1 MASRKKILLPRS
13 DIPNRAPTVN
23 EIDYGEIAVN
33 THDGKAF
40 IKRDQN
46 GEVTIQSIGSEQVE
60 NVYYVSKSGQYG
72 NDGRSLMNS
81 MKTLDSA
88 VATVLTKQGFKFDK
102 ITCERDTQLIM
113 DAIRYDMVLETNF
126 NAVTAGL
133 AYKRG
138 NAAKV
143 TSEQKYQTRRA
154 INEER
159 VGMLSAPL
167 VASNPTAT
175 ARVGAGFT
183 ELIDIFYDGEPD
195 DYYFTNPPIESQT
208 DANNAAQILQENKT
222 AIQDAVLSYLN
233 NANLDPY
240 DSAKCERDIGLIL
253 DAVVDDLVTT
263 SDYRTITAANSYL
276 RANSAY
282 VLSDQFEMTVAAL
295 EFAKGQVQALV
306 GVTSDALIATFF
318 DRVINVVNG
327 TTTTYPAPTYPTTV
341 SATYQ
346 TADRI
351 AASAALISNR
361 ATLVSDTTAYITANY
376 PSLDYDS
383 AACERD
389 VGYIID
395 ALAHDVKYGGNGGTR
410 VNAEAYFVGTESQLG
425 FGEGTAT
432 VAAYND
438 LKTRINVVVTTPNEQ
453 TDIGALI
460 DEITGVITAGDL
472 SGLVGPIAIDLD
484 GYLSGVLSERTIIQT
499 NKSTI
504 EDDTIEY
511 VDDNWAIKNTNI
523 KSYDAGKCSRD
534 VGIILDAV
542 RRDFITGS
550 DYWTITAGNSYL
562 RANTAYLKSEQ
573 NFATIEAVKFAR
585 DTVKALQNGIPASNV
600 FSAGQQTTLDT
611 LFQRVIDVIDGTVT
625 TPITAITYPTAG
637 DYASVAGRATQSTQ
651 IITARTTLVNNLTSF
666 VSTTYP
672 TFTYDQ
678 AACEADTGFIIDG
691 LAADLL
697 YGGNTATR
705 QAAFAYYVGAV
716 SQLGAGEEKVTI
728 AAYNNLATDI
738 KALVGV
744 TEDARVDELIAIITT
759 VIDEGDTSSLLLNE
773 VEISTTG
780 LTTTEYDV
788 ILSETPDIQTAT
800 LAYVD
805 ETFTPE
811 LPDYDQV
818 KCYRDVGLIL
828 DAVKRDLITGSDY
841 NTITAGFSYLRANAS
856 YVQSDQLEKTLQGI
870 NYARDEVKKLVG
882 ASDASI
888 DILFARVTDVLN
900 GIITTYTIPTYPSPG
915 GTHQGTASGD
925 RPQAVANIQA
935 GRASTITALIDY
947 INVEYPALEYNDDKC
962 SRDTGYIIDA
972 LCHDVLYGGNSAT
985 RQNAASYYVG
995 TVSQLGATESTATS
1009 AAYEQLK
1016 VLLSANTAGLDTAII
1031 TEIQALLDIIIDVI
1045 DAGNLD
1051 NLPAEQE
1058 IVTAGLTT
1066 TDFDAITAA
1075 TLQFQDDTILFIN
1088 DLYFNPAYD
1097 QAKCARDIGLIVDA
1111 VSLFILARSTAPD
1124 RFVALSYRRPSATE
1138 VYGKQRAATIAAIN
1152 YAEDLLKTQ
1161 LTNGGG
1167 NPLKTDDPF
1176 QRIRDGIN
1184 AGPYTSGVDRSW
1196 VNPNTSLYNGT
1207 AGGVDNT
1214 GSTANT
1220 LAAQNTLNASNAFYA
1235 QQVAFYVTNTLG
1247 VTSFDTTICEEDLVI
1262 LLQALAYDVDTGTN
1276 WCVRQFAESYFT
1288 GVVNALG
1295 NDSAEVEATIAA
1307 YEYLKTYLATQ
1318 LPADATA
1325 FFGGLDQGTDQTAS
1339 ILAYINAEIDIVI
1352 NAIKDNGTQNMP
1364 ALVLPST
1371 VGENATDVAGFNA
1384 LQTARTITQNA
1395 VIDFVNDSNP
1405 VDAFDDEKC
1414 ARDTLLIID
1423 AICLDIQNQTNYN
1436 SITAGLA
1443 YQRGN
1448 ANKVQSD
1455 QLKYTVLAINYL
1467 RDLINGTSGID
1478 STTKTYVTA
1487 RVKEITELL
1496 EQSTEFDKEDGDPIS
1511 YNTTDVALDRVN
1523 AANALRANRRQLQK
1537 QITTWIQVNYDT
1549 FEYDPDACER
1559 DVGYIVDGLV
1569 HDVLYGGQYAAETIA
1584 RSYWVETDLNIENN
1598 PNQSENL
1605 DGVADTYKNQLGQNE
1620 VVTTAAAYG
1629 QLKTFINQ
1637 IVTTTS
1643 EQTVTNNLMDII
1655 IASITASDN
1664 TAIPSTPISFVN
1676 DSALIQTERS
1686 IYKEQTVLYANQIFP
1701 AFTYDQSKCRRDVG
1715 FILDALTYDIKYGG
1729 NSATSIAMRSYFSIF
1744 NNGYGDLLGQ
1754 NEFTMTIKAYRHLKR
1769 VILKNYFESLNAG
1782 IETTKN
1788 NLLDIILKAIIQ
1800 TNQGTFTLGNFFGAD
1815 RSLELYQY
1823 NYPTGL
1829 AVGYDSQTF
1838 PDLITLGYKVVFN
1851 DLYLA
1856 HQAFNIGASERLTIV
1871 RATNAVADN
1880 QGTDTTIFLKSG
1892 DYIVNNP
1899 IKLPP
1904 KTAIIGDALRTTTIR
1919 PKNVDS
1925 DIFWADNGVYI
1936 KEITFRDHQDGA
1948 AVLAYDPRVD
1958 SPGAGPF
1965 ITQSPYV
1972 QNCTS
1977 LTSSGIGL
1985 RIDGSKV
1992 SGLRSMVLD
2001 AFTQF
2006 NAGGTGVYLLN
2017 RGYSQLVSLFTV
2029 STTTSVLAETG
2040 GQCSLTNS
2048 NSSFGERG
2056 LVATGG
2062 SPSLYNGD
2070 LHANYIQNDDFIR
2083 VNTVITQDSAD
2094 YTLNIG
2100 DYKKPNYNDAIKFDS
2115 DNFYYTVV
2123 NVSDEITQDWG
2134 TTGNTTESTTL
2145 KQTNTVNLTKY
2156 GSSVHMSSN
2165 DLYAAVGQSATLP
2178 GELAAVEILKSDIVG
2193 GIPQWDFVQTIN
2205 PAVAFG
2211 TNTTSDI
2218 DFGYETRLNEDGSYL
2233 AVSTPSQQNVDGS
2246 GGAQNNGAIYTFR
2259 RSGESWTQDSII
2271 NLAEVA
2277 DRSRFFGRS
2286 FDMSENGL
2294 FLAASTANDE
2304 APASAGAVYI
2314 FQRTAPASSTWS
2326 QTQRLTIPDGTGA
2339 SSGEPEVTINNDG
2352 TDLLISWKGITNKVY
2367 YYQKNIDN
2375 VFILAQVIVPRSNIS
2390 SSGRDSKIR
2399 LGKNTTHFVL
2409 GDKNSPR
2416 GYFTNAQ
2423 TDSDQGAQLQYARKQ
2438 KLDQATLS
2446 GTLLSTTDVDRWID
2460 FTTDFPTNTV
2470 ITIENAGAN
2479 DGDYTIT
2486 DRTSNTLTVTPAFSP
2501 GGNFT
2506 DVQVY
2511 IQNAGVSE
2519 FFLFDEGQWV
2529 TEDIIEAP
2537 YDAVRDFGYG
2547 YDVDINTRGDLVA
2560 VGNNPNANTIKNEV
2574 SVIER
2579 ARSDW
2584 RRIAR
2589 LEPQTPANAASIG
2602 NDEFGGSGHSVT
2614 VGGTGDYILVGA
2626 QDRRSDQGD
2635 ANTQFGALFEYWSIL
2650 DETGSYEIEL
2660 APALNRNLSALQN
2673 VSFHQRSLIT
2683 ASGHTFEY
2691 VGSGT
2696 NMFTAITQNGGV
2708 PKKQNEI
2715 QFDSAGAATP
2725 NFGLVY
2731 FTATDERGDFRIGE
2745 DLTINR
2751 EQGNITGVTFDR
2763 SLFAVLTP
2771 FILAL
2776 EG

>member
-1 MASRKKILLPRS
+1 MVTRKKILLPRS

-23 EIDYGEIAVN
+23 EIDFGEIAVN

-40 IKRDQN
+40 IKRDAN
-46 GEVTIQSIGSEQVE
+46 GEVTIQSIGSEEVE
-60 NVYYVSKSGQYG
+60 NVYYVSKSGDYG

-88 VATVLTKQGFKFDK
+88 VAAVLTKQGFKFNKDV
-102 ITCERDTQLIM
+102 CERDLQLIM

-126 NAVTAGL
+126 NSVTAGL

-138 NAAKV
+138 NAGKV
-143 TSEQKYQTRRA
+143 TGEQKYQTRRA

-167 VASNPTAT
+167 IASNPTAT

-195 DYYFTNPPIESQT
+195 DFYFTDPPIQSQT
-208 DANNAAQILQENKT
+208 DANTAATILQDNRA

-233 NANLDPY
+233 NANVQPY
-240 DSAKCERDIGLIL
+240 DSVKCERDIGLIL
-253 DAVVDDLVTT
+253 DAIVDDLVTS
-263 SDYRTITAANSYL
+263 SDYRTITAANAYL

-282 VLSDQFEMTVAAL
+282 VLSDQFETTVAAL
-295 EFAKGQVQALV
+295 EFAKAQTQAVV
-306 GVTSDALIATFF
+306 GVASDSIVATMF
-318 DRVINVVNG
+318 DRAINVING
-327 TTTTYPAPTYPTTV
+327 TTTTYPAPTYPTTGT
-341 SATYQ
+341 ATYQ

-351 AASAALISNR
+351 AATTALQANR

-376 PSLDYDS
+376 PTLDYDS
-383 AACERD
+383 ASCERD

-395 ALAHDVKYGGNGGTR
+395 GLSHDVKYGGNNGTR

-438 LKTRINVVVTTPNEQ
+438 LKTRINVVVTTASEQ
-453 TDIGALI
+453 TYIGDLI
-460 DEITGVITAGDL
+460 DEITGVITAGNVT
-472 SGLVGPIAIDLD
+472 GLASAIAIDLD
-484 GYLSGVLSERTIIQT
+484 GYLSGVLSERTFIQAA
-499 NKSTI
+499 KITI
-504 EDDTIEY
+504 QEDTIEY
-511 VDDNWAIKNTNI
+511 VDNNFAIKNTNI

-542 RRDFITGS
+542 RRDFILGT

-573 NFATIEAVKFAR
+573 NYATIEAVKFAR
-585 DTVKALQNGIPASNV
+585 DTVKALQNGIPATDV
-600 FSAGQQTTLDT
+600 FSTGQQTTLDT

-637 DYASVAGRATQSTQ
+637 DYASVAGRDAQAAQ
-651 IITARTTLVNNLTSF
+651 IKTNRGNLIIALTSF
-666 VSTTYP
+666 IGTTYP
-672 TFTYDQ
+672 GFTYNQ
-678 AACEADTGFIIDG
+678 ASCEADTGFIIDG
-691 LAADLL
+691 LIADLL

-716 SQLGAGEEKVTI
+716 SQLGAGEDKVTI
-728 AAYNNLATDI
+728 AAYNDLATNI
-738 KALVGV
+738 KAFGGV

-759 VIDEGDTSSLLLNE
+759 VIEDGDTNSLLTNE

-788 ILSETPDIQTAT
+788 ILSATSDIQKDT

-805 ETFTPE
+805 KTFVPE

-828 DAVKRDLITGSDY
+828 DAVKRDLLTGSTY
-841 NTITAGFSYLRANAS
+841 NTITAGFAYLRANSA
-856 YVQSDQLEKTLQGI
+856 YVLSDQLEKTLQGI
-870 NYARDEVKKLVG
+870 IYARDEVKDLG
-882 ASDASI
+882 LTASDASI
-888 DILFARVTDVLN
+888 DVLFARVTDVLN
-900 GIITTYTIPTYPSPG
+900 GFVTTYETPTYPSPG
-915 GTHQGTASGD
+915 GTHDLSLNGD
-925 RPQAVANIQA
+925 R
-935 GRASTITALIDY
+935 ITAVSNLQQNRSAAISALITY
-947 INVEYPALEYNDDKC
+947 IDAEYPALEYNSSKC
-962 SRDTGYIIDA
+962 ERDAGYIIDA
-972 LCHDVLYGGNSAT
+972 ICHDILYSGNTAA
-985 RQNAASYYVG
+985 RQNAASYFVG
-995 TVSQLGATESTATS
+995 TVGQLGPFEVTATI
-1009 AAYEQLK
+1009 AGYEAFKTILGGS
-1016 VLLSANTAGLDTAII
+1016 VLSLDATLQ
-1031 TEIQALLDIIIDVI
+1031 TEIDASLDIIINVI
-1045 DAGNLD
+1045 TAGNLE
-1051 NLPAEQE
+1051 NLPAESE
-1058 IVTAGLTT
+1058 IATLGLTT

-1075 TLQFQDDTILFIN
+1075 TLQIQDDTILFIN

-1097 QAKCARDIGLIVDA
+1097 PEKCARDIGLIVDA
-1111 VSLFILARSTAPD
+1111 LSLFILTQSDAPD
-1124 RFVALSYRRPSATE
+1124 RFVALSYRRPSAQN
-1138 VYGKQRAATIAAIN
+1138 VYLKQRAATLAAVN
-1152 YAEDLLKTQ
+1152 YAEDLLKTA

-1167 NPLKTDDPF
+1167 DPLKTDDPF
-1176 QRIRDGIN
+1176 ERIREGIN
-1184 AGPYTSGVDRSW
+1184 AGIYTSGVDRAW

-1220 LAAQNTLNASNAFYA
+1220 IAAQNALNLQNNAYA
-1235 QQVAFYVTNTLG
+1235 DAVIDYVNNTLG
-1247 VTSFDTTICEEDLVI
+1247 ITSFDNTICKEDLII

-1276 WCVRQFAESYFT
+1276 WCLRQFAESYFT

-1307 YEYLKTYLATQ
+1307 YEYLKTYLTTN
-1318 LPADATA
+1318 LPIDANLA
-1325 FFGGLDQGTDQTAS
+1325 QGTDQTAS
-1339 ILAYINAEIDIVI
+1339 IIAYLTSEIDIVI
-1352 NAIKDNGTQNMP
+1352 NAIKDNGIQNMP

-1371 VGENATDVAGFNA
+1371 AGELAIRADGFNA
-1384 LQTARTITQNA
+1384 VQTAKVQTQNA

-1423 AICLDIQNQTNYN
+1423 AVCLDLLYQTNYN

-1443 YQRGN
+1443 YRRGN
-1448 ANKVQSD
+1448 ATKVKSD
-1455 QLKYTVLAINYL
+1455 QLKYTVLAINYV
-1467 RDLINGTSGID
+1467 RDLINGTSGIAAG
-1478 STTKTYVTA
+1478 TKTYVTA

-1496 EQSTEFDKEDGDPIS
+1496 EQSTDYGKEDGDPITYS
-1511 YNTTDVALDRVN
+1511 NVGIDRDKIN
-1523 AANALRANRRQLQK
+1523 AANALRANRRQFQK
-1537 QITTWIQVNYDT
+1537 EITTWLQVNYDT

-1569 HDVLYGGQYAAETIA
+1569 HDILYDLSYATETIA

-1598 PNQSENL
+1598 PNQSLNL
-1605 DGVADTYKNQLGQNE
+1605 DGVADVYKNQLGQGE
-1620 VVTTAAAYG
+1620 ITTTIAAYN
-1629 QLKTFINQ
+1629 QLKT
-1637 IVTTTS
+1637 
-1643 EQTVTNNLMDII
+1643 II
-1655 IASITASDN
+1655 KASI
-1664 TAIPSTPISFVN
+1664 STITEQDRVDTLLTVVN
-1676 DSALIQTERS
+1676 DSIGAADNTGIPNTTLVFGGDSLLIQSEKTV
-1686 IYKEQTVLYANQIFP
+1686 YKDNTVLYANQIFP
-1701 AFTYDQSKCRRDVG
+1701 AYTYNQSKCRRDVG

-1729 NSATSIAMRSYFSIF
+1729 NSATSIAMRSYFSVF

-1754 NEFTMTIKAYRHLKR
+1754 NEFTMTIKAYKQLKR
-1769 VILKNYFESLNAG
+1769 VILTNYLDTVDAG
-1782 IETTKN
+1782 INTTKN
-1788 NLLDIILKAIIQ
+1788 NLLDIIINAIVQ
-1800 TNQGTFTLGNFFGAD
+1800 TNAGTFQLGDFFGAD
-1815 RSLELYQY
+1815 RSLDLYQY

-1829 AVGYDSQTF
+1829 QTGYDTLVF
-1838 PDLITLGYKVVFN
+1838 PDLIALGHKVTYN

-1856 HQAFNIGASERLTIV
+1856 HQEFNVGASERLTII

-1880 QGTDTTIFLKSG
+1880 QGTDSTIFLKSG

-1904 KTAIIGDALRTTTIR
+1904 KTSIIGDALRSTTIR

-1948 AVLAYDPRVD
+1948 AVLAFDPRVD

-2006 NAGGTGVYLLN
+2006 NAGGTGVHLLN

-2056 LVATGG
+2056 LVARGG
-2062 SPSLYNGD
+2062 SPSLYNGG
-2070 LHANYIQNDDFIR
+2070 LHANYIQNDDVIR
-2083 VNTVITQDSAD
+2083 VNSVITQDSAD

-2115 DNFYYTVV
+2115 DNFYYTIV

-2134 TTGNTTESTTL
+2134 TTGNTTETVAL
-2145 KQTNTVNLTKY
+2145 KQTNTINNTRY
-2156 GSSVHMSSN
+2156 GASIHMSA
-2165 DLYAAVGQSATLP
+2165 DDDYAATGQPSTLP
-2178 GELAAVEILKSDIVG
+2178 GELAGVEISKRDIVG
-2193 GIPQWDFVQTIN
+2193 GVPQWDFVTTIN
-2205 PAVAFG
+2205 PAVEFG
-2211 TNTTSDI
+2211 TNTTSDL
-2218 DFGYETRLNEDGSYL
+2218 DFGTQTRLNHDGSYL
-2233 AVSTPSQQNVDGS
+2233 MVSAPSQKNVDGS
-2246 GGAQNNGAIYTFR
+2246 GGAQNNGALYAFR
-2259 RSGESWTQDSII
+2259 RDAETWTQSAVIK
-2271 NLAEVA
+2271 LPEVA
-2277 DRSRFFGRS
+2277 DRSRFFGNS
-2286 FDMSENGL
+2286 FDMSETGL
-2294 FLAASTANDE
+2294 WLAASTNNDLI
-2304 APASAGAVYI
+2304 PGGQGAVYI
-2314 FQRTAPASSTWS
+2314 FNRTAPESNTWTE
-2326 QTQRLTIPDGTGA
+2326 TQKILIPDGTGA
-2339 SSGEPEVTINNDG
+2339 SADEPEVTINDDG
-2352 TDLLISWKGITNKVY
+2352 SDLLIHWKGIVNKVY

-2375 VFILAQVIVPRSNIS
+2375 LFILAQVIIPRSNVDPVA
-2390 SSGRDSKIR
+2390 GRLSKIR
-2399 LGKNTTHFVL
+2399 VAKNTTHFVL
-2409 GDKNSPR
+2409 GDANSPR
-2416 GYFTNAQ
+2416 GYFTNIQ
-2423 TDSDQGAQLQYARKQ
+2423 TDSDLGAQVQYARKQ
-2438 KLDQATLS
+2438 KLNDVTLT
-2446 GTLLSTTDVDRWID
+2446 GLVLSTTDTDRWID
-2460 FTTDFPTNTV
+2460 FETDFPTNTTV
-2470 ITIENAGAN
+2470 TVVGAGVN
-2479 DGDYTIT
+2479 DGDYSIT
-2486 DRTSNTLTVTPAFSP
+2486 DRTSTTLTVTPAFPAP
-2501 GGNFT
+2501 GPYTN
-2506 DVQVY
+2506 VQVY
-2511 IQNAGVSE
+2511 IKNTGTSE
-2519 FFLFDEGQWV
+2519 YFLFDQGQWV

-2537 YDAVRDFGYG
+2537 YDAVEGFGYG
-2547 YDVDINTRGDLVA
+2547 FDVDINTRGDLVA
-2560 VGNNPNANTIKNEV
+2560 VGNKPTSNSISNEV
-2574 SVIER
+2574 SIIER

-2584 RRIAR
+2584 RRISR
-2589 LEPQTPANAASIG
+2589 LQPLTPANAASIG
-2602 NDEFGGSGHSVT
+2602 NDNYGGSGHSVAI
-2614 VGGTGDYILVGA
+2614 GGSGDYILIGA
-2626 QDRRSDQGD
+2626 DDRRSDQGD
-2635 ANTQFGALFEYWSIL
+2635 ANTEFGAVFEYWSIL
-2650 DETGSYEIEL
+2650 GETGSYEIEL
-2660 APALNRNLSALQN
+2660 APALNGNIKALQN

-2696 NMFTAITQNGGV
+2696 NMFTAIPQNGGV

-2715 QFDSAGAATP
+2715 QFDSVNAATP

>member
-1 MASRKKILLPRS
+1 MAARKKILLPRS

-23 EIDYGEIAVN
+23 EIDYGEIAIN

-46 GEVTIQSIGSEQVE
+46 GEVTIESIGSEQVE
-60 NVYYVSKSGQYG
+60 NVYYVSKSGVYG

-113 DAIRYDMVLETNF
+113 DAVRYDMVLETNF
-126 NAVTAGL
+126 NSVNAGL

-138 NAAKV
+138 NAGKV
-143 TSEQKYQTRRA
+143 TTEQKYQTRRA

-208 DANNAAQILQENKT
+208 DANNASQILQENRA

-253 DAVVDDLVTT
+253 DAVVDDLITT
-263 SDYRTITAANSYL
+263 SDYRTITAANAYL

-295 EFAKGQVQALV
+295 EFAKGQVQSLV
-306 GVTSDALIATFF
+306 GVPSDALIATFF

-327 TTTTYPAPTYPTTV
+327 TTTTYPAPTYPTTGT
-341 SATYQ
+341 ATYQ

-351 AASAALISNR
+351 TASAALITNR

-376 PSLDYDS
+376 PTLDYDS

-432 VAAYND
+432 IAAYND
-438 LKTRINVVVTTPNEQ
+438 LKTRINVVVTTAPEQ

-472 SGLVGPIAIDLD
+472 TGLSAPVAIDLD
-484 GYLSGVLSERTIIQT
+484 GYLSGVLSERTIILT

-542 RRDFITGS
+542 RRDFILGT

-573 NFATIEAVKFAR
+573 NYATIEAVKFAR
-585 DTVKALQNGIPASNV
+585 DTVKTLQNGIPATNV
-600 FSAGQQTTLDT
+600 FSSVQQTTLDT
-611 LFQRVIDVIDGTVT
+611 LFERVIDVIDGTVT

-637 DYASVAGRATQSTQ
+637 DYASVAGRATQSAN
-651 IITARTTLVNNLTSF
+651 IITSRTTLVNNLTSF

-691 LAADLL
+691 LVADLL

-759 VIDEGDTSSLLLNE
+759 VIEEGDTSSLLLNE
-773 VEISTTG
+773 VEITTTG

-800 LAYVD
+800 LAFVD
-805 ETFTPE
+805 KTFIPE

-828 DAVKRDLITGSDY
+828 DAVKRDLITGSTY

-856 YVQSDQLEKTLQGI
+856 YVQSDQLEKTLKGI

-900 GIITTYTIPTYPSPG
+900 GIVTTYETPTYTAPG
-915 GTHQGTASGD
+915 GTHDGSLGGD
-925 RPQAVANIQA
+925 RITAVSNLQTNRSAA
-935 GRASTITALIDY
+935 VTALIDY
-947 INVEYPALEYNDDKC
+947 IDLEYPALEYDTNKC
-962 SRDTGYIIDA
+962 KRDAGYIIDA
-972 LCHDVLYGGNSAT
+972 ICHDLLYSGNTAA

-995 TVSQLGATESTATS
+995 SVSQLGPFETTATV
-1009 AAYEQLK
+1009 AGYEQFK
-1016 VLLSANTAGLDTAII
+1016 SILSTYTTGLDTTII
-1031 TEIQALLDIIIDVI
+1031 TEIQASLDIIIDVI
-1045 DAGNLD
+1045 EDGNLD
-1051 NLPAEQE
+1051 NLPAEVE
-1058 IVTAGLTT
+1058 ISTAGLTS
-1066 TDFDAITAA
+1066 TDFDAITTA
-1075 TLQFQDDTILFIN
+1075 TLQIQDDTILFIN
-1088 DLYFNPAYD
+1088 DLFFNPAYD

-1111 VSLFILARSTAPD
+1111 LSLFIIAGSEAPD
-1124 RFVALSYRRPSATE
+1124 RFVALSYRRPSAQN
-1138 VYGKQRAATIAAIN
+1138 VYLKQRAATLAAVN
-1152 YAEDLLKTQ
+1152 YAEDLLKTA

-1167 NPLKTDDPF
+1167 DPLKTNDPF
-1176 QRIRDGIN
+1176 DRIREGIN
-1184 AGPYTSGVDRSW
+1184 AGVYTSGVDRAW
-1196 VNPNTSLYNGT
+1196 VNPNTSLYTGT
-1207 AGGVDNT
+1207 VGGVDST

-1220 LAAQNTLNASNAFYA
+1220 IAAQNTLNLQNNAYA
-1235 QQVAFYVTNTLG
+1235 DAVINYVNNTLG
-1247 VTSFDTTICEEDLVI
+1247 ITSFDNTICKEDLII

-1276 WCVRQFAESYFT
+1276 WCIRQFAESYFT

-1295 NDSAEVEATIAA
+1295 NDSAEIEATIAA
-1307 YEYLKTYLATQ
+1307 YEYLKTYLTTN
-1318 LPADATA
+1318 LPLDANLA
-1325 FFGGLDQGTDQTAS
+1325 QGTDQTAS
-1339 ILAYINAEIDIVI
+1339 ILAYITGEIDIVI
-1352 NAIKDNGTQNMP
+1352 DAIKADTTQNMP

-1371 VGENATDVAGFNA
+1371 IGEDATDIAGFNA
-1384 LQTARTITQNA
+1384 VQTAKTQTQNA

-1414 ARDTLLIID
+1414 ARDSLLIID

-1455 QLKYTVLAINYL
+1455 QLKYTILAINYL
-1467 RDLINGTSGID
+1467 RDLINGTPSID

-1487 RVKEITELL
+1487 RTLEITDLL
-1496 EQSTEFDKEDGDPIS
+1496 TQSTEYGKVDGDPIS
-1511 YNTTDVALDRVN
+1511 YNTTNVVLDKVN

-1559 DVGYIVDGLV
+1559 DIGYIVDGLV
-1569 HDVLYGGQYAAETIA
+1569 HDILYDGQYAAETIA

-1620 VVTTAAAYG
+1620 VVTTAAAYA
-1629 QLKTFINQ
+1629 QLKAFINQ
-1637 IVTTTS
+1637 IVTTTT
-1643 EQTVTNNLMDII
+1643 EQSAIGNLMDII
-1655 IASITASDN
+1655 IDSITASDN
-1664 TAIPSTPISFVN
+1664 TAIPSTPISFLN
-1676 DSALIQTERS
+1676 DPLLIQAQKT
-1686 IYKEQTVLYANQIFP
+1686 IYKDQTVLYANQIFP
-1701 AFTYDQSKCRRDVG
+1701 AYTYNQSKCRRDVG

-1769 VILKNYFESLNAG
+1769 NILKNYFETLDAG

-1815 RSLELYQY
+1815 RSLDLYQY

-1838 PDLITLGYKVVFN
+1838 PDLIALGHKVTYN
-1851 DLYLA
+1851 ALYLA
-1856 HQAFNIGASERLTIV
+1856 HQEFNVGASERLTIV
-1871 RATNAVADN
+1871 RATNAVANN

-1892 DYIVNNP
+1892 DYVINNP

-1948 AVLAYDPRVD
+1948 AVLAFDPRVD

-2083 VNTVITQDSAD
+2083 VNGVITQDSAD
-2094 YTLNIG
+2094 YTLNLG

-2115 DNFYYTVV
+2115 DNFYYTIL

-2134 TTGNTTESTTL
+2134 ATGNTTESTTL

-2178 GELAAVEILKSDIVG
+2178 GELAAVEIRKSDIVG

-2233 AVSTPSQQNVDGS
+2233 AVSAPSQKNVDGS
-2246 GGAQNNGAIYTFR
+2246 GGAQNNGAIYMFR
-2259 RSGESWTQDSII
+2259 RSGESWTQDSIV

-2286 FDMSENGL
+2286 FDMSESGL
-2294 FLAASTANDE
+2294 YLAASTVNDVS
-2304 APASAGAVYI
+2304 PASAGAVYV
-2314 FQRTAPASSTWS
+2314 FQRTAPASSSWS
-2326 QTQRLTIPDGTGA
+2326 QTQRITIPDGTGA
-2339 SSGEPEVTINNDG
+2339 NAGEPEVTINDDG
-2352 TDLLISWKGITNKVY
+2352 ADLLIQWKNSLTNKIY

-2375 VFILAQVIVPRSNIS
+2375 VFILAQVIIPRSNVGAN
-2390 SSGRDSKIR
+2390 GRDSKIR
-2399 LGKNTTHFVL
+2399 LGKNTTHFVM
-2409 GDKNSPR
+2409 GDKNAPR
-2416 GYFTNAQ
+2416 GYFTNIQ
-2423 TDSDQGAQLQYARKQ
+2423 TDSDLGGQLQYARKQ

-2446 GTLLSTTDVDRWID
+2446 GTLLSTTDVDRWIN

-2470 ITIENAGAN
+2470 VTIEGAGAN

-2486 DRTSNTLTVTPAFSP
+2486 DRTSNTLSVTPAFTP

-2511 IQNAGVSE
+2511 IQNTGVSE

-2537 YDAVRDFGYG
+2537 YDAVKDFGYG

-2560 VGNNPNANTIKNEV
+2560 VGNNPNVNSIKNEV

-2584 RRIAR
+2584 RRISR
-2589 LEPQTPANAASIG
+2589 LEPLTPANAASIG
-2602 NDEFGGSGHSVT
+2602 NDEYGGSGHSVA
-2614 VGGTGDYILVGA
+2614 VGGTGDYILIGA

-2635 ANTQFGALFEYWSIL
+2635 ANTQFGAFFEYWSIL

-2660 APALNRNLSALQN
+2660 APALNRNLKSLQN

-2696 NMFTAITQNGGV
+2696 NMFTAIPQNGGV

-2715 QFDSAGAATP
+2715 QFDSADAATP

-2763 SLFAVLTP
+2763 SLFAVMTP

>member
-23 EIDYGEIAVN
+23 EIDYGEIAIN

-208 DANNAAQILQENKT
+208 DANNAAQILQDNKT

-253 DAVVDDLVTT
+253 EAVVDDLITT

-282 VLSDQFEMTVAAL
+282 VLSDQFETTVAAL
-295 EFAKGQVQALV
+295 EFAKGQVQALA
-306 GVTSDALIATFF
+306 GVTSDALIGTFF

-327 TTTTYPAPTYPTTV
+327 TTTTYPAPTYPTTGT
-341 SATYQ
+341 ATYQ

-351 AASAALISNR
+351 AASAALITNR

-376 PSLDYDS
+376 PTLDYDS
-383 AACERD
+383 VECERD

-410 VNAEAYFVGTESQLG
+410 INAQAYFVGTESQLG
-425 FGEGTAT
+425 FGESTAV

-438 LKTRINVVVTTPNEQ
+438 LKTRINVVVTTAPEQ

-460 DEITGVITAGDL
+460 DEITGVITAGDTTGL
-472 SGLVGPIAIDLD
+472 SAPVAIDLG

-562 RANTAYLKSEQ
+562 RANTEYLKSEQ

-585 DTVKALQNGIPASNV
+585 DSVKALQKGIPATDV
-600 FSAGQQTTLDT
+600 FSTGQKTTLDT
-611 LFQRVIDVIDGTVT
+611 LFQRVIDAIDGTVT

-637 DYASVAGRATQSTQ
+637 DYASVAGREAQSTN
-651 IITARTTLVNNLTSF
+651 IITERGNLIASSTSF
-666 VSTTYP
+666 IGTTYP
-672 TFTYDQ
+672 GYTYNQ
-678 AACEADTGFIIDG
+678 ASCEADTGFIIDA
-691 LAADLL
+691 LIADLL

-705 QAAFAYYVGAV
+705 QAAFAYYVGEV
-716 SQLGAGEEKVTI
+716 SQLGINEEKVTI
-728 AAYNNLATDI
+728 ATYNNLATNI
-738 KALVGV
+738 KAIVGV

-759 VIDEGDTSSLLLNE
+759 AIDDGDTNSLLTNE

-800 LAYVD
+800 LAYAH

-915 GTHQGTASGD
+915 GTHDGSLGGD
-925 RPQAVANIQA
+925 RITAVSNLQTNRTSAV
-935 GRASTITALIDY
+935 TALIDY
-947 INVEYPALEYNDDKC
+947 IDLQYPALEYDTNKC
-962 SRDTGYIIDA
+962 KRDAGYIIDA
-972 LCHDVLYGGNSAT
+972 ICHDLLYSGNTAA

-995 TVSQLGATESTATS
+995 SVSQLGPFETTAT
-1009 AAYEQLK
+1009 AAGYEQFKSIL
-1016 VLLSANTAGLDTAII
+1016 ATYTTGLDTTII
-1031 TEIQALLDIIIDVI
+1031 TEIQASLDIIIDVI
-1045 DAGNLD
+1045 EEGNLD
-1051 NLPAEQE
+1051 NLPAEVE
-1058 IVTAGLTT
+1058 ISTAGLTS
-1066 TDFDAITAA
+1066 TDFDAITTA
-1075 TLQFQDDTILFIN
+1075 TLQIQDDTISFIN

-1138 VYGKQRAATIAAIN
+1138 VYGKQRAATLAAIN

-1167 NPLKTDDPF
+1167 NAAKTDDPF
-1176 QRIRDGIN
+1176 ERIREGLN

-1207 AGGVDNT
+1207 QGGVDNT

-1235 QQVAFYVTNTLG
+1235 QQVAFYVTDTLG
-1247 VTSFDTTICEEDLVI
+1247 VTSFDTTICKEDLII

-1384 LQTARTITQNA
+1384 VQTARTITQNA

-1455 QLKYTVLAINYL
+1455 QLRYTVLAINYL
-1467 RDLINGTSGID
+1467 RDLINGTGGID

-1511 YNTTDVALDRVN
+1511 YDTTNVALDKIN

-1559 DVGYIVDGLV
+1559 DIGYIVDGLV
-1569 HDVLYGGQYAAETIA
+1569 HDVLYGGQYATETIA

-1620 VVTTAAAYG
+1620 VVTTAAAYE

-1637 IVTTTS
+1637 SVTTTS
-1643 EQTVTNNLMDII
+1643 EQNVIGNLMDII

-1664 TAIPSTPISFVN
+1664 TAIPSTPITFVD
-1676 DSALIQTERS
+1676 DSALIQDERP

-1701 AFTYDQSKCRRDVG
+1701 AFTYNQSKCRRDIG

-1769 VILKNYFESLNAG
+1769 VVLKNYFEALDSG
-1782 IETTKN
+1782 IETAKN

-1856 HQAFNIGASERLTIV
+1856 HQAFDIGASERLTIV

-1892 DYIVNNP
+1892 DYVINNP

-2115 DNFYYTVV
+2115 DDFYYTVV
-2123 NVSDEITQDWG
+2123 DVSDEITQDWG

-2178 GELAAVEILKSDIVG
+2178 GELAAVEILKSDVVG

-2259 RSGESWTQDSII
+2259 RSGESWTQDAII
-2271 NLAEVA
+2271 NLPEVA

-2294 FLAASTANDE
+2294 YLAASTVNDE
-2304 APASAGAVYI
+2304 SPASAGAVYI

-2339 SSGEPEVTINNDG
+2339 SSGEPEVTLNDDG
-2352 TDLLISWKGITNKVY
+2352 TDLLISWKGVTNKIY

-2375 VFILAQVIVPRSNIS
+2375 IFILAQVIVPRSNIS
-2390 SSGRDSKIR
+2390 STGRDSKIR

-2416 GYFTNAQ
+2416 GYFTNIQ
-2423 TDSDQGAQLQYARKQ
+2423 TDSDFGAQLQYARKQ

-2486 DRTSNTLTVTPAFSP
+2486 DRTSNTLTVTPAFTP

-2506 DVQVY
+2506 NVQVY

-2537 YDAVRDFGYG
+2537 YDAVKDFGYG

-2660 APALNRNLSALQN
+2660 APALNKNLSALQN

-2696 NMFTAITQNGGV
+2696 NMFTAIPQNGGV
-2708 PKKQNEI
+2708 PKKENEI
-2715 QFDSAGAATP
+2715 QFDSVNAATP